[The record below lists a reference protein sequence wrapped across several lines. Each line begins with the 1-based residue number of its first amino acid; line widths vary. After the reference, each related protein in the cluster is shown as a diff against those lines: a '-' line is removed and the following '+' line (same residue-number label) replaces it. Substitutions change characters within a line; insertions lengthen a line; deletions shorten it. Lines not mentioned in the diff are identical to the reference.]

1 MDVMNTLL
9 YELNDHVATITL
21 NRPEKR
27 NAMNP
32 TMHQEMSELLKRV
45 NADPQVRVIVITGSG
60 KSFCAGADIKEFFKD
75 LEDKPLLRDQ
85 ILATAWDWMWKSLA
99 ESPKATIAMI
109 NGHCYGGGLLVA
121 MACDIA
127 IAGDEAVFGLPEINW
142 GHVPGGAAS
151 LKTIEFMGYRKAL
164 YYAMTGVGLNSKKAE
179 EEGLITRSVA
189 QADLL
194 NEVTVL
200 AHLLAEKSPPALK
213 TVKEIYRNAASMTIE
228 QTHDFVNAKVDQLRL
243 KDADGLRHQGMN
255 DFINKQLRTT

>member
-1 MDVMNTLL
+1 MTAQIKLEREAHIAKLTISNPPANTWTLESL
-9 YELNDHVATITL
+9 NQLKELATELSNDRSIYALVLTGEG
-21 NRPEKR
+21 EKFF
-27 NAMNP
+27 
-32 TMHQEMSELLKRV
+32 S
-45 NADPQVRVIVITGSG
+45 
-60 KSFCAGADIKEFFKD
+60 AGADLNNFASG
-75 LEDKPLLRDQ
+75 DKSQAADMA
-85 ILATAWDWMWKSLA
+85 LAFGEAFEALSAFDGVS
-99 ESPKATIAMI
+99 IAAI
-109 NGHCYGGGLLVA
+109 NGYAMGGGLEVA

-189 QADLL
+189 QTELL

-200 AHLLAEKSPPALK
+200 ARLLAEKSPPALK
-213 TVKEIYRNAASMTIE
+213 TVKEIYRNASRMTIE
-228 QTHDFVNAKVDQLRL
+228 QTHEFVNAKVDQLRL
-243 KDADGLRHQGMN
+243 KDSDGLRHQGMN